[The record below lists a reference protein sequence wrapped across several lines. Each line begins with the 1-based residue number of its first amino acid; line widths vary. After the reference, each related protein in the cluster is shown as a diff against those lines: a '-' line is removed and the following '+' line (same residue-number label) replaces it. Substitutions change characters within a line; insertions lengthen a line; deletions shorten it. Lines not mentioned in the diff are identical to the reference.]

1 MTVCITTEMP
11 RFFDIDDNEL
21 VNFIV
26 NNHLDIEEDI
36 EKIANEFNIPTDTIK
51 ARHELICQ
59 INNFLSL

>member
-11 RFFDIDDNEL
+11 RFFDIDNNEL

-51 ARHELICQ
+51 ARH
-59 INNFLSL
+59 

>member
-36 EKIANEFNIPTDTIK
+36 EKIANEFGIPTDTIK
-51 ARHELICQ
+51 ARYELINQ
-59 INNFLSL
+59 INDFLST

>member
-36 EKIANEFNIPTDTIK
+36 EKIANEFDIPTDTIK
-51 ARHELICQ
+51 ARYELINQ
-59 INNFLSL
+59 INDFLST